1 MKKYFLIG
9 LFFCSLTACQSEM
22 DKYYEIPDWL
32 KGNAYEVMEDKGTFS
47 TFMKAVERSSYAD
60 LVKGKGIVTVMAP
73 TDEAFATY
81 LSKHNY
87 GSVDDIPEV
96 ELNKL
101 VGYHLVYYSYSKHNF
116 LFYNPNGVDSETQ
129 IPGYYF
135 KFRTKSRDA
144 ISTAIDRANGNI
156 VRKIMHKER
165 FIPIISGYSLNSAS
179 QKEDYE
185 TMFPGSVYTGGT
197 GSFNVANA
205 SVIGDEIV
213 TDNGYLYTV
222 NQVIE
227 PLETV
232 YEEMNKENS
241 DYTLFAEM
249 YDRFVVYQYDEDA
262 TRDYGNGDSLFV
274 HSHNML
280 PPIACEW
287 TNYDSSN
294 PASIPDYAQ
303 MNYLTSRSYAVLA
316 PDNASVNQFF
326 QKYWAASYG
335 SLEEVNFVPLYH
347 FMSAHTISN
356 RGYMMGT
363 DVLGRY
369 IINNDIWDDNQLTM
383 PNDVKVCS
391 NGILGGMKGNV
402 ITPEVFETP
411 IAPALCDKDYNIFS
425 LLCQKGS
432 LFDIF
437 DKSLDKDFDVF
448 FPTDEMLLS
457 SEYNGDYIQYLKGN
471 PYVITDE
478 SVQVA
483 NSTDGTMSNA
493 TTSQS
498 KAIAGAHIADGIM
511 TQKSEQEVIYSTY
524 NDYEYLY
531 RKGNKIYSS
540 ATWNSE
546 RFGNEVSVPEIE
558 LIKNYDMGNAYALK
572 GDKGTTSLIAD
583 QSNFKDRVK
592 QIKGVNDYS
601 GFSIYLG
608 MASVDDT
615 EPAFNFLQGNRFIV
629 FVSTQASVLA
639 DLTGSN
645 PKFDRQA
652 PQEERDMFVKSL
664 FVDMSASGLID
675 YPFATTG
682 KNTERVLITFG
693 TKVVNGKKENITI
706 TLINKA
712 DGSMKLRD
720 SKGNEVNIT
729 SYFPYIYAD
738 GAAYVIDGVLD
749 LLN

>member
-9 LFFCSLTACQSEM
+9 FFLCSLVACQSEM
-22 DKYYEIPDWL
+22 DKYYEVPDWL
-32 KGNAYEVMEDKGTFS
+32 KGNAFEVMEDKGTFS
-47 TFMKAVERSSYAD
+47 IFMKAVERSSYAD

-73 TDEAFATY
+73 TDEAFTAY
-81 LSKHNY
+81 LTKHNY
-87 GSVDDIPEV
+87 SSVDDIPEV

-101 VGYHLVYYSYSKHNF
+101 VGYHLVYYSYSKNDF
-116 LFYNPNGVDSETQ
+116 LFYNPNGVDSEQ
-129 IPGYYF
+129 QFPGAYF

-144 ISTAIDRANGNI
+144 ISTAVDRANNNA

-165 FIPIISGYSLNSAS
+165 FIPIISDYSLSS
-179 QKEDYE
+179 SSRKEDYE
-185 TMFPGSVYTGGT
+185 TMFPGSVYTGGA
-197 GSFNVANA
+197 GSINVANA
-205 SVIGDEIV
+205 SVIGDEMV

-227 PLETV
+227 PLETI
-232 YEEMNKENS
+232 YGEMNKENS
-241 DYTLFAEM
+241 DYTLFAGM
-249 YDRFVVYQYDEDA
+249 YDRFVNYLYDEDA

-274 HSHNML
+274 HSHYML

-287 TNYDSSN
+287 TNF
-294 PASIPDYAQ
+294 ASTTKPDYAQ
-303 MNYLTSRSYAVLA
+303 MDDLTSISFAVLA
-316 PDNASVNQFF
+316 PDNASINQFF
-326 QKYWAASYG
+326 QKYWASSYAS
-335 SLEEVNFVPLYH
+335 LDEVNFVPLYQ
-347 FMSAHTISN
+347 FMEAHTIRN
-356 RGYMMGT
+356 GGYMVGAYS
-363 DVLGRY
+363 LGYY
-369 IINNDIWDDNQLTM
+369 IASYDIWDDNRLTM

-411 IAPALCDKDYNIFS
+411 IAPALCDKNYNIFA
-425 LLCQKGS
+425 LLCLKGF
-432 LFDIF
+432 LYDIF
-437 DKSLDKDFDVF
+437 DKSLDKEFNVF
-448 FPTDEMLLS
+448 FPTDGMFLN

-471 PYVITDE
+471 PYIITDE
-478 SVQVA
+478 QVQVA

-511 TQKSEQEVIYSTY
+511 AQKSETEVIYSTY

-531 RKGNKIYSS
+531 RKGNKVYSS

-546 RFGNEVSVPEIE
+546 KFGNEVSVPQIE
-558 LIKNYDMGNAYALK
+558 LIKSYDMGNAYALK
-572 GDKGTTSLIAD
+572 GDKSATSLIAD
-583 QSNFKDRVK
+583 QGNFKDRVK

-601 GFSIYLG
+601 GFNIYLG
-608 MASVDDT
+608 MASVDDD

-629 FVSTQASVLA
+629 FVSTQEAVLK
-639 DLTGSN
+639 DLMSTN
-645 PKFDRQA
+645 PKFNQRA
-652 PQEERDMFVKSL
+652 PQAERDMFVKSL
-664 FVDMSASGLID
+664 FVDMSASSLID

-682 KNTERVLITFG
+682 KDIEKVLTTFG
-693 TKVVNGKKENITI
+693 SKTVDGKKVSTTI

-720 SKGNEVNIT
+720 SKGNEVNII
-729 SYFPYIYAD
+729 SFFPYIYAD

>member
-9 LFFCSLTACQSEM
+9 FFLCSLAACQSEM
-22 DKYYEIPDWL
+22 DKYYEVPDWL
-32 KGNAYEVMEDKGTFS
+32 KGNAFEVMKDKGTFS
-47 TFMKAVERSSYAD
+47 NFMKAVERSSYAD

-73 TDEAFATY
+73 TDEAFAAY
-81 LSKHNY
+81 LTKHNY
-87 GSVDDIPEV
+87 NSVDDIPEV

-101 VGYHLVYYSYSKHNF
+101 IGYHLVYYSYSKNDF
-116 LFYNPNGVDSETQ
+116 LFYNPKGVDSEQ
-129 IPGYYF
+129 EYPGSYF

-144 ISTAIDRANGNI
+144 ISTAVDRANGNA

-165 FIPIISGYSLNSAS
+165 FIPIISDYSLNSAS
-179 QKEDYE
+179 RKEDYE
-185 TMFPGSVYTGGT
+185 IMFPGSVYTGGT
-197 GSFNVANA
+197 SSFNVANA
-205 SVIGDEIV
+205 SVIGDEMV
-213 TDNGYLYTV
+213 TDNGYLYTI

-227 PLETV
+227 PLETI
-232 YEEMNKENS
+232 YGEMNKENS
-241 DYTLFAEM
+241 DYTLFADM
-249 YDRFVVYQYDEDA
+249 YDRFVNYQYDEDA

-274 HSHNML
+274 HSHYML

-287 TNYDSSN
+287 TNHSTLN
-294 PASIPDYAQ
+294 IPDYAQ
-303 MNYLTSRSYAVLA
+303 MNYLTSISFAIFA
-316 PDNASVNQFF
+316 PDNEALNQFF
-326 QKYWAASYG
+326 QKYWASSYS
-335 SLEEVNFVPLYH
+335 SLDEVNFVPLYQ
-347 FMSAHTISN
+347 FMNTHTVRYGGGMTGVRTLSN
-356 RGYMMGT
+356 YLT
-363 DVLGRY
+363 Y
-369 IINNDIWDDNQLTM
+369 NDIWDDSQLTM

-411 IAPALCDKDYNIFS
+411 IAPALCDKNYNIFA

-432 LFDIF
+432 LFNIF
-437 DKSLDKDFDVF
+437 SKSLDKDFDVF

-471 PYVITDE
+471 PYIINDE
-478 SVQVA
+478 QVQVA
-483 NSTDGTMSNA
+483 NSSDGTMSNA
-493 TTSQS
+493 STSQAKS
-498 KAIAGAHIADGIM
+498 IAGAHIADGVM
-511 TQKSEQEVIYSTY
+511 AQKSETEVIYSTY

-546 RFGNEVSVPEIE
+546 KFGNEVSVPEIE

-572 GDKGTTSLIAD
+572 GDKAATSLIAD

-592 QIKGVNDYS
+592 QIKGATDYS
-601 GFSIYLG
+601 GFGIYLG
-608 MASVDDT
+608 MASVDDE

-629 FVSTQASVLA
+629 FVSTQAAVLA
-639 DLTGSN
+639 DLMSPN
-645 PKFDRQA
+645 PKFNQRA
-652 PQEERDMFVKSL
+652 SQEERDMFVKGL
-664 FVDMSASGLID
+664 FVDMSASGMID

-682 KNTERVLITFG
+682 KDTEKVLTTFG
-693 TKVVNGKKENITI
+693 SKTVDGKKVSTTI

-712 DGSMKLRD
+712 DGSMKLKD
-720 SKGNEVNIT
+720 SKGNEVNII
-729 SYFPYIYAD
+729 SFFPYIYAD

>member
-9 LFFCSLTACQSEM
+9 LFFCSLAACQSEM

-32 KGNAYEVMEDKGTFS
+32 KGNAYEVMKDKGTFS
-47 TFMKAVERSSYAD
+47 TFMRAVERSSYAD

-73 TDEAFATY
+73 TDEAFTAY

-87 GSVDDIPEV
+87 SSIDDIPEV

-101 VGYHLVYYSYSKHNF
+101 VGYHLVYYSYSKRDF
-116 LFYNPNGVDSETQ
+116 LFYNPNGVDNEIQ
-129 IPGYYF
+129 KPGHYF

-144 ISTAIDRANGNI
+144 ISTVVDRANNDV

-165 FIPIISGYSLNSAS
+165 FIPIISEYSLSSISAS

-205 SVIGDEIV
+205 SVIGDEVV
-213 TDNGYLYTV
+213 TDNGYLYTI

-227 PLETV
+227 PLETI
-232 YEEMNKENS
+232 YAEMNKENS
-241 DYTLFAEM
+241 DYTQFAKM

-274 HSHNML
+274 HSHNIL

-287 TNYDSSN
+287 TNFYNLST
-294 PASIPDYAQ
+294 PDYAQ
-303 MNYLTSRSYAVLA
+303 MNYLTSVSYAVLA
-316 PDNASVNQFF
+316 PDNKSINQFF
-326 QKYWAASYG
+326 QKYWSASFS

-347 FMSAHTISN
+347 FMNEHAI
-356 RGYMMGT
+356 RYGGGMIGAYA
-363 DVLGRY
+363 LGSY
-369 IINNDIWDDNQLTM
+369 IVNNDIWDDHQLAM
-383 PNDVKVCS
+383 PTDVKVCS
-391 NGILGGMKGNV
+391 NGILGGMKDNV

-411 IAPALCDKDYNIFS
+411 IAPALCNKDYNVFA
-425 LLCQKGS
+425 LLCHKGS

-437 DKSLDKDFDVF
+437 SKSLDKDFDVF
-448 FPTDEMLLS
+448 FPTDEMLLC
-457 SEYNGDYIQYLKGN
+457 SEYNGDYIQYLKGK
-471 PYVITDE
+471 PYIITDE
-478 SVQVA
+478 QVQVA

-493 TTSQS
+493 TTSQA

-511 TQKSEQEVIYSTY
+511 AQKGETEMIYSTY

-546 RFGNEVSVPEIE
+546 RFDNEVSVAEIE
-558 LIKNYDMGNAYALK
+558 LIKSYNMGNAYALK

-592 QIKGVNDYS
+592 QIKGTNDYS
-601 GFSIYLG
+601 GFGIYLG

-639 DLTGSN
+639 DLIGSN

-664 FVDMSASGLID
+664 FVDMSASGLVD

-682 KNTERVLITFG
+682 KNTEKVLTTFG
-693 TKVVNGKKENITI
+693 TKTVNGKKENITI

-720 SKGNEVNIT
+720 SKGNEVNVT

>member
-9 LFFCSLTACQSEM
+9 FFLCSLAACQSEM
-22 DKYYEIPDWL
+22 DKYYEVPDWL
-32 KGNAYEVMEDKGTFS
+32 KGNAFEVMEDKGTFS
-47 TFMKAVERSSYAD
+47 IFMKAVERSSYAD

-73 TDEAFATY
+73 TDEAFAAY

-87 GSVDDIPEV
+87 NSVDDIPEV

-101 VGYHLVYYSYSKHNF
+101 VGYHLVYYSYSKNDF
-116 LFYNPNGVDSETQ
+116 LFYNPNGVDSEQ
-129 IPGYYF
+129 QSPGAYF

-144 ISTAIDRANGNI
+144 ISTAVDRANNNA

-165 FIPIISGYSLNSAS
+165 FIPIISDFSLSS
-179 QKEDYE
+179 SSHKEDYE
-185 TMFPGSVYTGGT
+185 TMFPGSVYTGGI

-205 SVIGDEIV
+205 SVIGDEMV

-227 PLETV
+227 PLETI
-232 YEEMNKENS
+232 YGEMNKENS
-241 DYTLFAEM
+241 DYTLFAGM
-249 YDRFVVYQYDEDA
+249 YDRFVNYKYDEDA

-274 HSHNML
+274 HSHYML

-287 TNYDSSN
+287 TNFTSTTK
-294 PASIPDYAQ
+294 PDYAQ
-303 MNYLTSRSYAVLA
+303 MDDLTSISFAVLA
-316 PDNASVNQFF
+316 PDNASINQFF
-326 QKYWAASYG
+326 QKYWASSYAS
-335 SLEEVNFVPLYH
+335 LDEVNFVPLYQ
-347 FMSAHTISN
+347 FMNAHAIRYGGHMVGVYT
-356 RGYMMGT
+356 
-363 DVLGRY
+363 LGRELLY
-369 IINNDIWDDNQLTM
+369 SDIWDDNQLTM

-411 IAPALCDKDYNIFS
+411 IAPALCDKNYNIFA

-432 LFDIF
+432 LYDIF
-437 DKSLDKDFDVF
+437 NKSLDKKFNVF
-448 FPTDEMLLS
+448 FPTDEMFLN

-471 PYVITDE
+471 PYIITDE
-478 SVQVA
+478 QVQVA

-511 TQKSEQEVIYSTY
+511 AQKSETEVIYSTY

-531 RKGNKIYSS
+531 RKGNKVYSS

-546 RFGNEVSVPEIE
+546 RFGNEVSVPQIE
-558 LIKNYDMGNAYALK
+558 LIKSYDMGNAYALK
-572 GDKGTTSLIAD
+572 GDKSATSLIAD
-583 QSNFKDRVK
+583 QGNFKDRVK

-608 MASVDDT
+608 MASVDDD

-629 FVSTQASVLA
+629 FVSTQAAVLA
-639 DLTGSN
+639 DLMSTN
-645 PKFDRQA
+645 PKFNQRA
-652 PQEERDMFVKSL
+652 PQAERDMFVKSL

-682 KNTERVLITFG
+682 KDTEKVLTTFG
-693 TKVVNGKKENITI
+693 SKTVAGKKVSTTI

-729 SYFPYIYAD
+729 SFFPYIYAD

>member
-9 LFFCSLTACQSEM
+9 FFLCSLAACQSEM
-22 DKYYEIPDWL
+22 DKYYEVPSWL
-32 KGNAYEVMEDKGTFS
+32 KGNAYEVMEDRGTFS

-73 TDEAFATY
+73 TDEAFAAY

-87 GSVDDIPEV
+87 GSVDDIPAV

-101 VGYHLVYYSYSKHNF
+101 VGYHLVYYSYSKRDF
-116 LFYNPNGVDSETQ
+116 LLYNPNGVDAETQ
-129 IPGYYF
+129 HPGYYF

-144 ISTAIDRANGNI
+144 ISTAIDRANGNV

-165 FIPIISGYSLNSAS
+165 FIPIISAYSLAS
-179 QKEDYE
+179 TSPKEDYE

-197 GSFNVANA
+197 NSFNIANA
-205 SVIGDEIV
+205 SVVGDEVV

-232 YEEMNKENS
+232 YAEMNKENS
-241 DYTLFAEM
+241 VYTQFADM
-249 YDRFVVYQYDEDA
+249 YDRFVVYEFDPDA
-262 TRDYGNGDSLFV
+262 TQDYGNGDSLFV
-274 HSHNML
+274 HSHSML

-287 TNYDSSN
+287 TNFNSTSK
-294 PASIPDYAQ
+294 PDYSQ
-303 MNYLTSRSYAVLA
+303 MDYLSSISFAVLA
-316 PDNASVNQFF
+316 PDNESINQFF
-326 QKYWAASYG
+326 QKYWATSYS
-335 SLEEVNFVPLYH
+335 SLDEVNFVPLYY
-347 FMSAHTISN
+347 FMNEHTIRFGGGMIGASSL
-356 RGYMMGT
+356 GSYMS
-363 DVLGRY
+363 Y
-369 IINNDIWDDNQLTM
+369 NDIWDGHQLAI
-383 PNDVKVCS
+383 PNDIKVCS
-391 NGILGGMKGNV
+391 NGVLGGMKGNV
-402 ITPEVFETP
+402 ITPEAFETP
-411 IAPALCDKDYNIFS
+411 IAPALCDKNYNVFA
-425 LLCQKGS
+425 LLCHKGS
-432 LFDIF
+432 LFNIF

-448 FPTDEMLLS
+448 FPTDEMLLA
-457 SEYNGDYIQYLKGN
+457 SEYNGDYIQYMKGN
-471 PYVITDE
+471 PYIINDE
-478 SVQVA
+478 QVQVA

-493 TTSQS
+493 TTSQAKS
-498 KAIAGAHIADGIM
+498 IAGAHIADGIM
-511 TQKSEQEVIYSTY
+511 AQKGETEVIYSTY

-546 RFGNEVSVPEIE
+546 RFDNEVAVPEIE

-572 GDKGTTSLIAD
+572 GDKGATSLIAD

-592 QIKGVNDYS
+592 QIKGTNDYS
-601 GFSIYLG
+601 GFGIYLG
-608 MASVDDT
+608 MASVDDD

-639 DLTGSN
+639 DLMGSN
-645 PKFDRQA
+645 PKFDRTA

-682 KNTERVLITFG
+682 KNTEKVLTTFG
-693 TKVVNGKKENITI
+693 TKTVNGKKEAIKI

-712 DGSMKLRD
+712 DGSMKLKD

-729 SYFPYIYAD
+729 SFFPYIYAD